1 MNIDYLRHFVKL
13 AEIRHYTKAAE
24 QLCITQPSL
33 SHAIHLLET
42 GCTAFRK
49 NGRNTALTQYGEEF
63 LACARQTLA
72 TLDQGVSSLRL
83 SAQGNGI
90 IRLGFLRA
98 LGTEYIPKQ
107 AAAFLA
113 AYPDKQIRFEF
124 HTDRTQALLEGL
136 LHRSYDLIFCSK
148 PAPSMHL
155 TAIPVT
161 WQDLVLIVPKN
172 HPLSGAHSV
181 DLRETLP
188 YPQIAFTKSS
198 GLREVVDELFIAA
211 GGTPR
216 IAYGTEED

>member
-1 MNIDYLRHFVKL
+1 MNIDYLRYFVKL
-13 AEIRHYTKAAE
+13 AEIRPLYQSRRTAVHYTA
-24 QLCITQPSL
+24 QPQPCDPP
-33 SHAIHLLET
+33 IRNRT
-42 GCTAFRK
+42 GLYRFSKKRPEHRF
-49 NGRNTALTQYGEEF
+49 NPVWRRI

-188 YPQIAFTKSS
+188 YPQIAFTKSP
-198 GLREVVDELFIAA
+198 GLRKLW
-211 GGTPR
+211 TNCL
-216 IAYGTEED
+216 